1 MASSPLVMEP
11 YAVSSQPSADPA
23 TFRFRHEFPLAIPS
37 QPRPVKAVAALK
49 VHLGVPEI
57 DRLSV
62 FLPSAAGR
70 ESVVE
75 FGPRTDVGRRA
86 LREIRGPH
94 AGAIR
99 RRAFQLSTADAELAL
114 IASW

>member
-1 MASSPLVMEP
+1 MLL
-11 YAVSSQPSADPA
+11 QPSADPA
-23 TFRFRHEFPLAIPS
+23 IITFRHEFDLAIPS
-37 QPRPVKAVAALK
+37 QLRPVKAVVALK

-57 DRLSV
+57 DRLSI
-62 FLPSAAGR
+62 FLPCVAGR

-86 LREIRGPH
+86 LREIRSSQ

-99 RRAFQLSTADAELAL
+99 RRAFELATADAELTL
-114 IASW
+114 IRSF

>member
-1 MASSPLVMEP
+1 MSL
-11 YAVSSQPSADPA
+11 QPSADPA
-23 TFRFRHEFPLAIPS
+23 IIVFRHEFDLAIPS

-57 DRLSV
+57 DRLSI
-62 FLPSAAGR
+62 FLLSAVGR

-86 LREIRGPH
+86 LREIRGSQ

-99 RRAFQLSTADAELAL
+99 RRAFDLATADAELSL

>member
-1 MASSPLVMEP
+1 MQAAPAS
-11 YAVSSQPSADPA
+11 DPA
-23 TFRFRHEFPLAIPS
+23 TVHFSHEFGLAIPS

-57 DRLSV
+57 DRLSI
-62 FLPSAAGR
+62 FLPSAAGS

-75 FGPRTDVGRRA
+75 VGPRTDVGRRA
-86 LREIRGPH
+86 LREIRGSQ

-99 RRAFQLSTADAELAL
+99 RRAFELATADAELTL
-114 IASW
+114 IRSF